1 MLRLLTN
8 QKRSGKFMRS
18 HSHRLLAV
26 TSILATATVLAQP
39 ACAESAPAATL
50 DAASA
55 SQTQSPAGNG
65 NASAGDGIVVTARRS
80 SEKVQDVPLAM
91 SVQTASSLAAHG
103 ITGLESLARFTPSLQ
118 YKDFVTSFHG
128 NATIR
133 GLSQVNTANAVGNV
147 GVFLNGVYLQRGY
160 MVDTSL
166 GDYARIETVNGP
178 QSALYGQNAFA
189 GAINYVTV
197 APSNQLHVDAA
208 VDYGNAGNR
217 KVQIGVGA
225 PIIKDVLSVRLFG
238 AVSDYSGTWKN
249 QLTGITGD
257 AAHFG
262 GSHKRAGSI
271 ALHFTPTE
279 KLTVDA
285 SYQENKRSEGIR
297 AYYTLSGTSKEDAL
311 NCGPTV
317 TATGRPS
324 LFCGAF
330 PVNPAAYRSGTGTL
344 QTNPYSV
351 EQPTT
356 DTDTKVMRVSADY
369 VFSPALSLHYLFGRA
384 IGTANEDLSIAN
396 NTYNPTGATTYSAQH
411 EGGVLHYASHE
422 ARLNYTPAD
431 SVLKLEGGYFH
442 SNSDDRYLF
451 GVRSV
456 TAGTTL
462 THASSDP
469 LVIPTGLIVYSNS
482 DSKTT
487 IDSLFGRAGL
497 DLLDKKLQLAA
508 ELRWSDTSLNYNDL
522 NARATDPTLPLLKS
536 SYKDWTPRF
545 TIDYHPTRGLLAY
558 ASAARGVKAGGFNG
572 YKSSTYT
579 LTTAEQSF
587 GEEKNWTYE
596 IGTKGTFLGGKLI
609 VNADLFYVD
618 WANKQSAVTPS
629 AYNTAVS
636 TPTFGTAAPTIYQA
650 SGNATSKGFELA
662 GSYRPIAPLTFN
674 YAFSYIDPKYSKNAI
689 AANFIGLCTTQ
700 CPVNGSIAGKQIER
714 TSKVSGSAG
723 FDYTHALKGEWTSFI
738 GGDVTYQSKQY
749 ADQENLSYINA
760 FALVNARLGVDNG
773 SWKVWLWTRNMFD
786 HKYVSSVFYTVSTR
800 NFTASYGE
808 GRTFG
813 ASAAF
818 KY

>member
-1 MLRLLTN
+1 
-8 QKRSGKFMRS
+8 MRR
-18 HSHRLLAV
+18 HSRH
-26 TSILATATVLAQP
+26 IFATASVIAGAIALVQPALAQSTP
-39 ACAESAPAATL
+39 TAATT
-50 DAASA
+50 A
-55 SQTQSPAGNG
+55 QTEAP
-65 NASAGDGIVVTARRS
+65 AGDGIVVTARRS
-80 SEKVQDVPLAM
+80 SEKIQDVPLAM
-91 SVQTASSLAAHG
+91 SVQTSESLAAHG

-147 GVFLNGVYLQRGY
+147 GIFLNGVYLQRGY
-160 MVDTSL
+160 MVDASL

-197 APSNQLHVDAA
+197 VPGNAFHVDAA
-208 VDYGNAGNR
+208 VDYGNAGTR
-217 KVQIGVGA
+217 KVQIGVTA
-225 PIIKDVLSVRLFG
+225 PVIQDILSVRLFG

-257 AAHFG
+257 ASHFG
-262 GSHKRAGSI
+262 GSHKKAGSV
-271 ALHFTPTE
+271 AVHFTPTS
-279 KLTVDA
+279 KLTVDL
-285 SYQENKRSEGIR
+285 SYQENQRSEYER

-317 TATGRPS
+317 AATGRPS

-330 PVNPAAYRSGTGTL
+330 PVNPSAYRSGTGTL
-344 QTNPYSV
+344 QANPYAV

-356 DTDTKVMRVSADY
+356 DTNTKVMRASVDYQVSSELG
-369 VFSPALSLHYLFGRA
+369 FHYLFGRA
-384 IGTANEDLSIAN
+384 VGKGNEDLSIAN

-411 EGGVLHYASHE
+411 EGGVLHYVSHE
-422 ARLNYTPAD
+422 ARLNYTPSD
-431 SVLKLEGGYFH
+431 SILKLEGGYFH
-442 SNSDDRYLF
+442 SNADDRYLF

-456 TAGTTL
+456 AAGTTL

-469 LVIPTGLIVYSNS
+469 LVIPTGLIVYTNS
-482 DSKTT
+482 DTQTT

-508 ELRWSDTSLNYNDL
+508 ELRWSDTRLNYNDL
-522 NARATDPTLPLLKS
+522 NARAADPTLPLLKS

-545 TIDYHPTRGLLAY
+545 TIDYHANRHLLAY

-579 LTTAEQSF
+579 LTNTEQSF

-596 IGTKGTFLGGKLI
+596 LGTKGTFLGGKLI
-609 VNADLFYVD
+609 VNADLFYIK
-618 WANKQSAVTPS
+618 WTNKQSAVTPS
-629 AYNTAVS
+629 AYNNAVT
-636 TPTFGTAAPTIYQA
+636 TPTFGTAAPTIYQ
-650 SGNATSKGFELA
+650 STGNATSKGFELA

-674 YAFSYIDPKYSKNAI
+674 YSFSYTDPKYSKGAI

-700 CPVNGSIAGKQIER
+700 CATDGSIGGHQIER

-723 FDYTHALKGEWTSFI
+723 FDYSHALKNDWNGFVGS
-738 GGDVTYQSKQY
+738 DVTYQSKQY
-749 ADQENLSYINA
+749 ADQENLSYVNA
-760 FALVNARLGVDNG
+760 FALVNARAGIENG
-773 SWKVWLWTRNMFD
+773 SWKIWLWTRNMFD

-813 ASAAF
+813 MSAAF